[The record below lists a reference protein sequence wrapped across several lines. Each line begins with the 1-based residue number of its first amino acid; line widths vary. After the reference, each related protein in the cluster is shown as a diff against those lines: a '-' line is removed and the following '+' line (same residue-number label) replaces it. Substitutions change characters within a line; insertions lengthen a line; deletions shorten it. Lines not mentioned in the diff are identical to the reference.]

1 MTSPFDYVNSV
12 TTNKEYIDDIDGYI
26 PYLINRSLSFNVETL
41 LYANEMNINSS
52 IDKRLQYDYYF
63 NIIPKKKYY
72 NKWIKKRDNADL
84 ELVRKYF
91 NCSIT
96 KAKTTLTILSRE
108 QLETIRKKF
117 EQGG

>member
-1 MTSPFDYVNSV
+1 MTPFDYVTSV
-12 TTNKEYIDDIDGYI
+12 TSDKKYISDIDGYI
-26 PYLINRSLSFNVETL
+26 PFIINKSLSYNVETL

-52 IDKRLQYDYYF
+52 IDKKLQYDYYF

-72 NKWIKKRDNADL
+72 SKWIKKTENSNLD
-84 ELVRKYF
+84 LVRRYF
-91 NCSIT
+91 QCNIA
-96 KAKTTLTILSRE
+96 KAKTTLKLLSKE